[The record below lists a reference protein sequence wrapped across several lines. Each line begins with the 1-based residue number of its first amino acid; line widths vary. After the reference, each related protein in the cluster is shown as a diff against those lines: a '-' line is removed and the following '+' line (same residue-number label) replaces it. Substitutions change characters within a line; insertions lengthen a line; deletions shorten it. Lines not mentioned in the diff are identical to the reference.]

1 MKPINRIHQLAF
13 DVNFS
18 ATPADEHALPVWI
31 QENLLPVIDQVM
43 HQLDQQLHE
52 KMGRSSNFT
61 YMKRLERL
69 EIDLGTVSQAE
80 SANELQ
86 RRLHSQLMNALSFEF
101 AEKTEHSLRVQEAH
115 MLQDQL
121 LNFLRTG
128 RLAWDLEQQGKHAH
142 RHLLNNLL
150 SHSATQFGTQLVTQ
164 SSSVS
169 ARHTM
174 NQAKQTTRRNMLEEC
189 LSEIIN
195 DDIQLTRLVR
205 QFETPELFQ
214 LIKANLAHWPAQERE
229 LILDWISLEL
239 LRLAH
244 TTTLRNLQSNPS
256 ASQDQQ
262 QTFWKRLLKASQHV
276 KSLPALIQSWLESQE
291 QTYTQAI
298 NTYAQVIQQD
308 HSLSNTTRAALEL
321 VLDNLS
327 QYLIKENTKPTHS
340 DGLTSETQ
348 STTPSWEEAQVDA
361 LRAAI
366 AASRAATSTDTSA
379 QVQTEPSND
388 HRYLA
393 IFNAIKTTNYEA
405 LPRDWYTLWY
415 SHWHDVLLSQ
425 ASLFRSL
432 RKSEWSH
439 WLRRFSTPQCLEII
453 AVLQPHCA
461 WFIARHQADLSSLAP
476 AQRDHVLTQ
485 LLSAEP
491 DSIKLSAQIGDQ
503 INNNSRDIDST
514 LDDIF
519 KTEGDVKTAAFS
531 TSRPSSEVLD
541 KIQYHSKDLE
551 LHALEHHEPNRQ
563 NQPNR
568 PNQPKQLNELQALLQ
583 AWPSLLQKPKALR
596 ALFKRHHAYLY
607 QLATSYLLD
616 LLPVHYPDM
625 YDYWQPD
632 FRLLAD
638 INNHPQH
645 EQSLR
650 QFLQTLLTKK
660 IDALSAQFL
669 TSTVSKQLVQ
679 DPNAE
684 FLFDWIKAARPTEIH
699 LEDRPRSTITELE
712 QNLNERNPN
721 ILDAA
726 IETGLK
732 TNLDLLYLLRPQLWR
747 HWLSYAG
754 ETTLI
759 QLARQFQAQLGQAVM
774 DDFFSNIEISS
785 VSTIKTIAHIS
796 ENTAAITAMSST
808 LSAAL
813 TVMLAT
819 RPGSLDIVQLRQLA
833 QLKPLQA
840 VGTHEYSSQSHSS
853 EVESDAIAQE
863 TKSEKKLEKI
873 DKFSDDALALFER
886 MLVTTSTDAS
896 SILSQLIRTYSKDLI
911 HIWQRL
917 PASDP
922 SQKTKRS
929 QLLLKINLDDKI
941 DLLALLYPTLAQLL
955 HQTKNVIN
963 QTSFAST
970 AQLSQSI
977 HSKTIGLAADQVS
990 KAKAYL
996 AQFTLVIDELLRL
1009 NKPTESS
1016 ITQDLR
1022 NFYDDFLESSF
1033 AGDKKNK
1040 DTNTSQVSPLQ
1051 SLAQSQ
1057 SEQNLSTNTLEKIQA
1072 IWSSLLEHT
1081 RRISSEHAQAKTTS
1095 NETRDVI
1102 DDIDAKKIAEVT
1114 ATDQSTWN
1122 GLNPLLVAFRQWQSS
1137 HLQLAQL
1144 ALTVEELEQFLHWW
1158 ILHESSDEASNP
1170 PDNYALMLTSIKDAM
1185 QVSEHPALLLELLLD
1200 SLRNNQALDLED
1212 IQAQVTRL
1220 ATTVNRQRRLQR
1232 STADI
1237 AEHMQTSSERTPVK
1251 QHFFLRLD
1259 ELTHSG
1265 TQEALI
1271 TESHESAN
1279 NKVIVSESRAST
1291 IEKNMALSFRQNIAN
1306 ILTREDQNKT
1316 YEEERQESEQ
1326 LTSQLSRQQS
1336 YLAKTA
1342 PSSWPQ
1348 DMQAVLDNPVFRLWT
1363 IEWLCAQQQSGTDLS
1378 VRYRPLSS
1386 QSESEFLSN
1395 SILDSR
1401 SEHSTA
1407 PSTTTKRTAHDAVL
1421 TASAENFALLLAAMS
1436 QAMPPL
1442 LYQRWQVMTK
1452 ATFALDETFFE
1463 MIPRDSRSITSDI
1476 YQACASSLASSDWLA
1491 SSHTASMQD
1500 KEQDATPNAV
1510 SASHLDIGKKQSD
1523 LPAQLRETLPH
1534 KLALAMLDGRLHSL
1548 EWIWD
1553 EIKRHHAK
1561 VLQQAQ
1567 RRYLTT
1573 PSLREKII
1581 AQNSMGQ
1588 LFDLLENLSVT
1599 AAICLKELWQAWD
1612 ICRHYLNPGMNL
1624 GECQKQSSRAAFA
1637 YLLDHNSSRL
1647 TLKKFLTSVLLS
1659 LLDNTE
1665 SRIEVASVPDVLA
1678 GCLEELDEHV
1688 SSSTPLLKATL
1699 QEIRQE
1705 CLLIDSLE
1713 TLVDWQQLE
1722 LKQNSEKGLNATYP
1736 SLDRMQMQNLLVQ
1749 TICVQ
1754 APQLLNAI
1762 LRQDAHES
1770 KSEFIGAQ
1778 NTGVVNG
1785 IKYLRSFNESQRQA
1799 ILHALL
1805 GNSSELEQ
1813 QKFWQYF
1820 AERLQVLQ
1828 DSQQLVNQDQK
1839 IEAINQSMIALFA
1852 AREDDTGAEEKTAI
1866 EEGTSWRDLLLPRKK
1881 LSSHLPNAEPIEE
1894 AKRTN
1899 TQFDAI
1905 QASWLRHLPHLLHS
1919 PQELSLP
1926 EQKYLTLSFSRL
1938 HPEHASV
1945 WADFIRA
1952 LNKPLSLDRYLQL
1965 ATLHDLAR
1973 LFRLLRPRLANDIRD
1988 IIVNIEAVFNVPL
2001 RLNSALLTRA
2011 SWQAIYRAELLKA
2024 ETHRYQDFL
2033 FQLLTEL
2040 AHTHSIPA
2048 PAVAMKELANY
2059 QAKLAATVS
2068 SAGTDEKSNT
2078 TRNRNRIHEQPSA
2091 YNKTTNRDSKL
2102 NSDHTE
2108 SSTLWAHE
2116 SHVLNAGMVIVAPY
2130 VQRLFGLLE
2139 LVQNGAFV
2147 DEAAAQRA
2155 VHLLQYI
2162 VTGETRTP
2170 EFQLTLNKL
2179 LCGIHGGIPIVTG
2192 IDISAHEEEV
2202 IQQMLHGVIGHW
2214 QVLGSTSIQ
2223 GLRETFLQRQGNL
2236 YFEEDSWRLKIVPG
2250 SFDMLLDQLPWS
2262 FAMIKF
2268 PWMSEPLH
2276 VNWR

>member
-61 YMKRLERL
+61 YIKRLERL

-115 MLQDQL
+115 ILQDQL

-128 RLAWDLEQQGKHAH
+128 QLAWELEQQGKHAH

-150 SHSATQFGTQLVTQ
+150 SHSTTQLVTK
-164 SSSVS
+164 SSSES
-169 ARHTM
+169 ARHAI
-174 NQAKQTTRRNMLEEC
+174 NQAKQTTRRNVLEEC

-244 TTTLRNLQSNPS
+244 TTTLRNLKSNPS
-256 ASQDQQ
+256 ANQDQQ
-262 QTFWKRLLKASQHV
+262 QTFWKRLFKASQHV
-276 KSLPALIQSWLESQE
+276 KSLSALIRSWLESQE
-291 QTYTQAI
+291 QTFTRTI

-340 DGLTSETQ
+340 DGLNNETQ
-348 STTPSWEEAQVDA
+348 STTPSWEEDQVDA

-366 AASRAATSTDTSA
+366 AASRIATSTNTSA
-379 QVQTEPSND
+379 HVQTEPSND
-388 HRYLA
+388 YRYLA
-393 IFNAIKTTNYEA
+393 ILNAIQTANYEA

-425 ASLFRSL
+425 VDLLRSL
-432 RKSEWSH
+432 RKSEWPH

-461 WFIARHQADLSSLAP
+461 WFIARHQANLSSLAP

-485 LLSAEP
+485 LLSSEP
-491 DSIKLSAQIGDQ
+491 DSIELSAQIGNQ
-503 INNNSRDIDST
+503 VNNNSRDIDST
-514 LDDIF
+514 LEDIF
-519 KTEGDVKTAAFS
+519 KTEGNTPTGGFS

-541 KIQYHSKDLE
+541 KNQHHSKDRE
-551 LHALEHHEPNRQ
+551 LDALEHHEQ

-568 PNQPKQLNELQALLQ
+568 PSQPEQLNELQAILQ

-596 ALFKRHHAYLY
+596 ALFERHHAYLH

-625 YDYWQPD
+625 YDYLQPD

-660 IDALSAQFL
+660 TDALSAQFL
-669 TSTVSKQLVQ
+669 TSTVSQQLAQ

-684 FLFDWIKAARPTEIH
+684 FLFDWIKASRATEIH
-699 LEDRPRSTITELE
+699 LEEKVRSTITKLE

-754 ETTLI
+754 ETALI
-759 QLARQFQAQLGQAVM
+759 QLARQFQAQLGRAVM
-774 DDFFSNIEISS
+774 DEFFSNIEISS
-785 VSTIKTIAHIS
+785 VSAIKTAAHIS

-819 RPGSLDIVQLRQLA
+819 RPGSLDIVQLK

-840 VGTHEYSSQSHSS
+840 VAPPEYSSQQNSS
-853 EVESDAIAQE
+853 EVESDVIAQE
-863 TKSEKKLEKI
+863 TKSETKLEKI
-873 DKFSDDALALFER
+873 DKFRDDALALFER

-917 PASDP
+917 PVSDP

-929 QLLLKINLDDKI
+929 QILLKINLDDKI

-955 HQTKNVIN
+955 HQTKNLLN

-970 AQLSQSI
+970 TQLSQSV

-1033 AGDKKNK
+1033 TGDKKTK
-1040 DTNTSQVSPLQ
+1040 DIDTSQVPPLQ

-1057 SEQNLSTNTLEKIQA
+1057 SEKSLSTNTVAKIQA

-1081 RRISSEHAQAKTTS
+1081 QRISSEHVQAKTAS
-1095 NETRDVI
+1095 YETRDVI
-1102 DDIDAKKIAEVT
+1102 DDIDAKKITVAT
-1114 ATDQSTWN
+1114 ATVQPTWN
-1122 GLNPLLVAFRQWQSS
+1122 GLNPLLVAFRQWRSS

-1158 ILHESSDEASNP
+1158 IPHESSDEASNP
-1170 PDNYALMLTSIKDAM
+1170 PDNYALMLASIKEAM

-1200 SLRNNQALDLED
+1200 SLRDDQALDLED
-1212 IQAQVTRL
+1212 IQVQVTRL
-1220 ATTVNRQRRLQR
+1220 ATSVNRQRRLQR
-1232 STADI
+1232 STDNI
-1237 AEHMQTSSERTPVK
+1237 AEHMQTSPERTTLK

-1265 TQEALI
+1265 AQETLI

-1279 NKVIVSESRAST
+1279 NKVIVSESRALT
-1291 IEKNMALSFRQNIAN
+1291 IEKNMVLSFRQNIAN
-1306 ILTREDQNKT
+1306 ILAREDQNET

-1326 LTSQLSRQQS
+1326 PIGQLSRQQS

-1342 PSSWPQ
+1342 PSPWPQ

-1363 IEWLCAQQQSGTDLS
+1363 IEWLCAQQQSGTDLL
-1378 VRYRPLSS
+1378 VRYGPLSS

-1395 SILDSR
+1395 STLDSR

-1407 PSTTTKRTAHDAVL
+1407 PSTATKHTAHDAVL

-1436 QAMPPL
+1436 QAMPSP
-1442 LYQRWQVMTK
+1442 LYQRWQDMAK

-1463 MIPRDSRSITSDI
+1463 MIPRRSLSITSDV
-1476 YQACASSLASSDWLA
+1476 YQACASSLVSSDWLA

-1500 KEQDATPNAV
+1500 KEQDVTPNAV
-1510 SASHLDIGKKQSD
+1510 SASHLDIGKKHSD

-1553 EIKRHHAK
+1553 DIKRHHAK

-1567 RRYLTT
+1567 RRYLTI

-1588 LFDLLENLSVT
+1588 LFDLLENLSIT

-1612 ICRHYLNPGMNL
+1612 ICRPYLNPGMSL

-1647 TLKKFLTSVLLS
+1647 TLKEFLTSVLLS

-1678 GCLEELDEHV
+1678 TCLEELGEHL
-1688 SSSTPLLKATL
+1688 SSSAPLLKATL

-1705 CLLIDSLE
+1705 SLLINSLE
-1713 TLVDWQQLE
+1713 TLVDWQQPE
-1722 LKQNSEKGLNATYP
+1722 LKQNSEKGLNASYP
-1736 SLDRMQMQNLLVQ
+1736 NLDRMQVQNLLVQ

-1770 KSEFIGAQ
+1770 RSEFIGAQ
-1778 NTGVVNG
+1778 NTRVVNG

-1799 ILHALL
+1799 ILHTLL
-1805 GNSSELEQ
+1805 DNSSEPEQ

-1820 AERLQVLQ
+1820 AERLQALQ
-1828 DSQQLVNQDQK
+1828 DSQQLVDQDQK

-1852 AREDDTGAEEKTAI
+1852 AYEDDTGAEEKTAI

-1881 LSSHLPNAEPIEE
+1881 LGSHLPKTETIEE

-1965 ATLHDLAR
+1965 ATHHDLAR

-1988 IIVNIEAVFNVPL
+1988 IIVSIEAVFNVPL

-2040 AHTHSIPA
+2040 AHTHSISA

-2068 SAGTDEKSNT
+2068 PAGTDEKSNT
-2078 TRNRNRIHEQPSA
+2078 THDQNRLNEQPSA
-2091 YNKTTNRDSKL
+2091 FNNTINRDSKL
-2102 NSDHTE
+2102 NSEHTE

-2179 LCGIHGGIPIVTG
+2179 LCGIHGGIPIMTG

-2202 IQQMLHGVIGHW
+2202 IQQMLQGVIGHW

>member
-18 ATPADEHALPVWI
+18 ATPADEHALPAWI

-61 YMKRLERL
+61 HTKRLERL

-115 MLQDQL
+115 ILQDQL

-128 RLAWDLEQQGKHAH
+128 QLAWELEQQGKHAH

-150 SHSATQFGTQLVTQ
+150 SHSTTQLVTQ

-169 ARHTM
+169 ARNTM
-174 NQAKQTTRRNMLEEC
+174 NQAKQPMRRNVLEEC

-214 LIKANLAHWPAQERE
+214 LIKASLAHWPAQERE

-244 TTTLRNLQSNPS
+244 TTTLRNLKSNPS
-256 ASQDQQ
+256 ANQDQQ
-262 QTFWKRLLKASQHV
+262 QTFWKRLFKASQHV

-291 QTYTQAI
+291 QTFTQAI
-298 NTYAQVIQQD
+298 NTYAQLIQQD
-308 HSLSNTTRAALEL
+308 HSLSNTTRTALEL

-340 DGLTSETQ
+340 DGL
-348 STTPSWEEAQVDA
+348 PSWEEDQVDA
-361 LRAAI
+361 LRAVI
-366 AASRAATSTDTSA
+366 VASRIATSTNTSA
-379 QVQTEPSND
+379 HVQTEPPND

-393 IFNAIKTTNYEA
+393 ILNAIKTTNYEA

-425 ASLFRSL
+425 VNLFRSL
-432 RKSEWSH
+432 RKSEWPH

-461 WFIARHQADLSSLAP
+461 WFIARHQADLSSLTA
-476 AQRDHVLTQ
+476 AKRDHVLTQ

-491 DSIKLSAQIGDQ
+491 NSIKLSAQIGDQ
-503 INNNSRDIDST
+503 INNNSRDIGST

-519 KTEGDVKTAAFS
+519 KTEDNTPTGGFS

-541 KIQYHSKDLE
+541 KIQHHYMDRE
-551 LHALEHHEPNRQ
+551 LDALEHNEQ

-568 PNQPKQLNELQALLQ
+568 ASQPEQLNELQAILQ

-596 ALFKRHHAYLY
+596 ALFERHHAYLY

-660 IDALSAQFL
+660 IDALSAHFL
-669 TSTVSKQLVQ
+669 TSTVSQQLIQ

-684 FLFDWIKAARPTEIH
+684 FLFDWIKAARLTEIP
-699 LEDRPRSTITELE
+699 LEDNARSTITELE
-712 QNLNERNPN
+712 QNLNARNPN

-754 ETTLI
+754 ETALI
-759 QLARQFQAQLGQAVM
+759 QLARQFQAQLGRAVM
-774 DDFFSNIEISS
+774 DEFFSNIEISS
-785 VSTIKTIAHIS
+785 VSAIKTAAHIS
-796 ENTAAITAMSST
+796 ENTVAITAMSST

-819 RPGSLDIVQLRQLA
+819 RPGSLDIVQLK

-840 VGTHEYSSQSHSS
+840 VAPPEYSSQQNSS

-863 TKSEKKLEKI
+863 TKSETKLEKT
-873 DKFSDDALALFER
+873 DEFSDDALALFER

-896 SILSQLIRTYSKDLI
+896 SILSQLIRIYSKDLI

-922 SQKTKRS
+922 SQKTKQS
-929 QLLLKINLDDKI
+929 QLLLKIHLDDKI

-955 HQTKNVIN
+955 HQTKNLLK
-963 QTSFAST
+963 QTSIVST
-970 AQLSQSI
+970 AQLSQSVQ
-977 HSKTIGLAADQVS
+977 SKTIGLAADQVS
-990 KAKAYL
+990 KSKAYL

-1016 ITQDLR
+1016 MTQGLR

-1033 AGDKKNK
+1033 AGDKKIK
-1040 DTNTSQVSPLQ
+1040 DTDTSQVSPLQ
-1051 SLAQSQ
+1051 SPAQSQ
-1057 SEQNLSTNTLEKIQA
+1057 SEQNLSTNTVEKIQA

-1081 RRISSEHAQAKTTS
+1081 QAKTAP

-1102 DDIDAKKIAEVT
+1102 DDIDAKKIAEAT
-1114 ATDQSTWN
+1114 ATVQPTWN

-1170 PDNYALMLTSIKDAM
+1170 PDNYALMLASIKDAM
-1185 QVSEHPALLLELLLD
+1185 QISEHPALLLELLLD
-1200 SLRNNQALDLED
+1200 SLRDDQALDLED

-1220 ATTVNRQRRLQR
+1220 ATSVNRQRRSQR
-1232 STADI
+1232 STVDI
-1237 AEHMQTSSERTPVK
+1237 AAHMQTSPERTTLT

-1259 ELTHSG
+1259 ELTHSEA
-1265 TQEALI
+1265 QEALI

-1279 NKVIVSESRAST
+1279 NKVIVSDSRAST
-1291 IEKNMALSFRQNIAN
+1291 IEKNITLSLRQNIAS
-1306 ILTREDQNKT
+1306 ILAQEDQNET
-1316 YEEERQESEQ
+1316 YEEEQQESEQ
-1326 LTSQLSRQQS
+1326 LTSQLSIQQN

-1342 PSSWPQ
+1342 PSPWQQ

-1363 IEWLCAQQQSGTDLS
+1363 IEWLCAQQESGTDLS
-1378 VRYRPLSS
+1378 VRYGPLSS

-1395 SILDSR
+1395 SILDSK
-1401 SEHSTA
+1401 SEHSTT
-1407 PSTTTKRTAHDAVL
+1407 PSTATKRTAHDAVL
-1421 TASAENFALLLAAMS
+1421 TASAKNFAFLLAAMS
-1436 QAMPPL
+1436 QAMPPH

-1463 MIPRDSRSITSDI
+1463 MISRHSLSITSDI
-1476 YQACASSLASSDWLA
+1476 YQACASSLASSNWLA
-1491 SSHTASMQD
+1491 SSHTANMQD

-1553 EIKRHHAK
+1553 DIKRNHAK

-1588 LFDLLENLSVT
+1588 LFDLLENLSIT

-1612 ICRHYLNPGMNL
+1612 ICRQYLNPGMNL

-1637 YLLDHNSSRL
+1637 YLLDHDSSRL
-1647 TLKKFLTSVLLS
+1647 TLREFLTSVLLS
-1659 LLDNTE
+1659 LLNNTE

-1678 GCLEELDEHV
+1678 ACLEELGEHI

-1713 TLVDWQQLE
+1713 TLVDWQRLE
-1722 LKQNSEKGLNATYP
+1722 LKQNSENGLNATYP
-1736 SLDRMQMQNLLVQ
+1736 SLDKMQVQNLLLQ
-1749 TICVQ
+1749 TICEQV
-1754 APQLLNAI
+1754 PQLLNAI

-1770 KSEFIGAQ
+1770 RSEFIGAQ
-1778 NTGVVNG
+1778 NTDVVNG

-1852 AREDDTGAEEKTAI
+1852 AYEDDTGAEEKTEI

-1881 LSSHLPNAEPIEE
+1881 LGSHLSKAEPVEE

-1899 TQFDAI
+1899 TQLDAI
-1905 QASWLRHLPHLLHS
+1905 QALWLRHLPHLLHS

-1926 EQKYLTLSFSRL
+1926 EQKYLTISFSRL

-1965 ATLHDLAR
+1965 ATLCDLAR
-1973 LFRLLRPRLANDIRD
+1973 LFRLLRPRLANDIQD
-1988 IIVNIEAVFNVPL
+1988 IIASIEAVFYVPL
-2001 RLNSALLTRA
+2001 RLNSALLTKA

-2040 AHTHSIPA
+2040 GHTHSIPA

-2068 SAGTDEKSNT
+2068 PAGTDEKSNT
-2078 TRNRNRIHEQPSA
+2078 THNQNRLNEQPSA
-2091 YNKTTNRDSKL
+2091 FNKTTNRDSKIK
-2102 NSDHTE
+2102 SDHTE

-2162 VTGETRTP
+2162 VTGETWTP

-2179 LCGIHGGIPIVTG
+2179 LCGIHGGIPIVAG

-2202 IQQMLHGVIGHW
+2202 IQQMLRGVIGHW